1 MIGLFLRNEGIIEN
15 LVVEQYTADGTQ
27 IGSSSSNVSRG
38 GAFCVI
44 NNGTIRNC
52 INKANFKVY
61 TFWDVGGICMVNCGT
76 IENCMNT
83 GNITMTNDASAWAGG
98 YQKSGGIAG
107 QNEGNIYN
115 CVNTGTISTNPLVDA
130 SNQQSNLS
138 GTISSM
144 LIKDAQIKNC
154 YWLKYCLS
162 RGSLK
167 NNQAV
172 YFKSSG
178 TSYVESFPDT
188 ATVEGCGY
196 FESFAADA
204 ALTAGN
210 ADSCKSSQTLSYG
223 TTLIDVLNG
232 YVNANPDKELK
243 QWQTA
248 EDGTITLSF

>member
-1 MIGLFLRNEGIIEN
+1 MLN
-15 LVVEQYTADGTQ
+15 Y
-27 IGSSSSNVSRG
+27 
-38 GAFCVI
+38 
-44 NNGTIRNC
+44 
-52 INKANFKVY
+52 
-61 TFWDVGGICMVNCGT
+61 GT
-76 IENCMNT
+76 IENCLNT
-83 GNITMTNDASAWAGG
+83 GNITMTNNASTWGG
-98 YQKSGGIAG
+98 SYQKSGGIAG
-107 QNEGNIYN
+107 QNEGNMYN
-115 CVNTGTISTNPLVDA
+115 CVNKGTISTNPLVDA

-154 YWLKYCLS
+154 YWLKDCLS

-196 FESFAADA
+196 FESFTASA
-204 ALTAGN
+204 ALTAGD
-210 ADSCKSSQTLSYG
+210 ADSCKSTQTLSYG
-223 TTLIDVLNG
+223 TTLIEALNG
-232 YVNANPDKELK
+232 YVSTNSDKELK

-248 EDGTITLSF
+248 EDGTITLGF

>member
-1 MIGLFLRNEGIIEN
+1 MLN
-15 LVVEQYTADGTQ
+15 Y
-27 IGSSSSNVSRG
+27 
-38 GAFCVI
+38 
-44 NNGTIRNC
+44 
-52 INKANFKVY
+52 
-61 TFWDVGGICMVNCGT
+61 GT
-76 IENCMNT
+76 IENCLNT

-115 CVNTGTISTNPLVDA
+115 CVNTGTISTNPLLDA

-154 YWLKYCLS
+154 YWLKDCLS

-178 TSYVESFPDT
+178 KSYVESFPDT

-196 FESFAADA
+196 FESFTASAT
-204 ALTAGN
+204 LTAGDE
-210 ADSCKSSQTLSYG
+210 ASCKTDQTLSSYV
-223 TTLIDVLNG
+223 TTLIEALNG
-232 YVNANPDKELK
+232 YVSANSGRELK
-243 QWQTA
+243 QWA
-248 EDGTITLSF
+248 SADGSITIDF